1 MSAMTASRRAGALLV
16 TGGAGAALFAGAV
29 VLEGGDWWPEALPA
43 LFLAASFY
51 LGGAAANR
59 GGRHRAAR
67 RLLAVGAL
75 HLAAFGMSATA
86 AWMLREQ
93 PAGAWLAHL
102 LSEQLFL
109 AGLAAF
115 VGLFAVFPTGTYER
129 PYERHATRA
138 AAAVAVT
145 LPVIQLLASPAQPL
159 VVQVGSPPPV
169 VHSPLHVPALAA
181 LAPLSAVV
189 SLLPVLGVVLFVLR
203 YRRASPHDR
212 TRMRWPLVSVAVGA
226 TGILANLL
234 PGVPGTVADV
244 VVVTALASFPVTVL
258 VGIRRHRLLD
268 VDLVLS
274 RTLVYAVL
282 SAAIT
287 LVYGVGV
294 GALGLAAGARVDVQ
308 TAVVVTIVTAVL
320 FQPARQRLER
330 LADRLVRGRRREGYP
345 LLRELGSR
353 LEQDVSISDVAD
365 AVVGTVASGLRPRW
379 IRLCLADADG
389 RWRDAA
395 VRGSPREDDVALSA
409 VLTHGDAHIG
419 TLECGPPSSG
429 GWTDEDR
436 DLLATLC
443 RSAALAVHRARLTAD
458 LAASRAR
465 LVQAQDAERR
475 RIERDL
481 HDGVQQHLVA
491 LMAALEVA
499 RIQLSDDP
507 LGTAET
513 LRRAQDVA
521 RDAHRA
527 VRGLARGI
535 RPPILGDRGLVAA
548 VESQLSML
556 PLDVQIDADPCL
568 REQRFAPEVES
579 AAYFLVT
586 EALTNVAKHA
596 GNARVRIRIRVDE
609 SALLVDVVDDGA
621 GFAGNGRGTTGGLS
635 GLRDRVEAL
644 GGRFVI
650 DAAPGRGTALHAVLP
665 ARVAT
670 GVR

>member
-1 MSAMTASRRAGALLV
+1 MSAMTASRQVGALLGA
-16 TGGAGAALFAGAV
+16 GGAGGALFAGAV
-29 VLEGGDWWPEALPA
+29 VVEGGSWWPEALPA

-51 LGGAAANR
+51 VGGAVASR

-75 HLAAFGMSATA
+75 HLAAFGMVATTA
-86 AWMLREQ
+86 LMLREQ
-93 PAGAWLAHL
+93 AAGAWLAHL
-102 LSEQLFL
+102 VSEQLFL

-115 VGLFAVFPTGTYER
+115 VGLLAVFPTGHYER
-129 PYERHATRA
+129 HYERHATRVA
-138 AAAVAVT
+138 AGLAVV
-145 LPVIQLLASPAQPL
+145 LPVIQLLARPAQQL
-159 VVQVGSPPPV
+159 VLEVGSPPAV
-169 VHSPLHVPALAA
+169 VPSPLHVPALAP
-181 LAPLSAVV
+181 LAVLTAVV
-189 SLLPVLGVVLFVLR
+189 PLLPLVGIALFVLR
-203 YRRASPHDR
+203 YRRASAVDR
-212 TRMRWPLVSVAVGA
+212 ARMRWPLVSVTVGA
-226 TGILANLL
+226 AGILANFL
-234 PGVPGTVADV
+234 PGIPVAVADV
-244 VVVTALASFPVTVL
+244 VVVVALAAFPVTVL
-258 VGIRRHRLLD
+258 VAIRRHRLLD

-274 RTLVYAVL
+274 RTLVYSVL

-294 GALGLAAGARVDVQ
+294 AALGLAAGARVDVQ

-353 LEQDVSISDVAD
+353 LEQDVAMSDVAD

-379 IRLCLADADG
+379 VRLRLADADG
-389 RWRDAA
+389 RWHDAA
-395 VRGSPREDDVALSA
+395 VRGSPGREEAALTST
-409 VLTHGDAHIG
+409 LTHGEAHVG
-419 TLECGPPSSG
+419 TLECGPPAAG
-429 GWTDEDR
+429 TWTEEDR
-436 DLLATLC
+436 DLLTTLC

-458 LAASRAR
+458 LAASRVR

-499 RIQLSDDP
+499 QIQLSDDP
-507 LGTAET
+507 CATAET

-535 RPPILGDRGLVAA
+535 RPPVLGDRGLLAA
-548 VESQLSML
+548 VESQLAILS
-556 PLDVQIDADPCL
+556 LDVQVDADPCL
-568 REQRFAPEVES
+568 RQQRFAPEVES
-579 AAYFLVT
+579 AAYFLVA

-596 GNARVRIRIRVDE
+596 GDARVRIRVRVDGPD
-609 SALLVDVVDDGA
+609 LLVDVVDDGV
-621 GFAGNGRGTTGGLS
+621 GFDGIRRGTAGGLS

-644 GGRFVI
+644 GGGLVV
-650 DAAPGRGTALHAVLP
+650 DAAPGRGTALRASLP
-665 ARVAT
+665 VQVAS